1 MRSMQRQTCLKRT
14 VECLQLTV
22 RHNFYVDDGLKSV
35 ATCAEALHLVHSSRE
50 LCKKGGFNLHT
61 FVCNDTDVLSAI
73 APELRA
79 NDLQSMDLT
88 CDSLP
93 VERTLGVHWCIESDT
108 FQFRIEIKDRPF
120 TRRGI
125 LSTVSS
131 VYDPLGLV
139 SPCVLIGK
147 QILQELV
154 RDGGDWDD
162 PIPDTLRAR
171 WEKWRNEVL
180 NLAEIRIPRCYNTGN
195 SDSLIKVELHHF
207 SDASL
212 SGYGQ
217 CS

>member
-1 MRSMQRQTCLKRT
+1 MTVHLFGATSSPGCANYALKAT
-14 VECLQLTV
+14 SDMFEKDCGMAAADFV

-50 LCKKGGFNLHT
+50 LCKKGGFNLHK

-88 CDSLP
+88 CDSAP

-154 RDGGDWDD
+154 RD
-162 PIPDTLRAR
+162 
-171 WEKWRNEVL
+171 
-180 NLAEIRIPRCYNTGN
+180 EIGMILFQT
-195 SDSLIKVELHHF
+195 H
-207 SDASL
+207 
-212 SGYGQ
+212 
-217 CS
+217 